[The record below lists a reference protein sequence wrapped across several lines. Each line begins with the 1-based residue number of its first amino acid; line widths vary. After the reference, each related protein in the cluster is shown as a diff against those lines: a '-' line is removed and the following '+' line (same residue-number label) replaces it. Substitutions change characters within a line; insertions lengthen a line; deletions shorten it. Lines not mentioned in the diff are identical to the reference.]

1 MKIDGCFDGVL
12 SGFQECLKEV
22 EWMFKRSLQ
31 GVSKMFQG
39 SFEGVSRKIE
49 GCSETPL
56 RVIQGSLKVSKKV
69 QRVFQGCVSPLVSI
83 CPGHPHLPK
92 RADVILECSVRIFES
107 LLIETKSIIY
117 K

>member
-22 EWMFKRSLQ
+22 EWMFVRSLQ

-56 RVIQGSLKVSKKV
+56 RVIKGSLKVSKKV
-69 QRVFQGCVSPLVSI
+69 QRVFQGSFKDVLVPLSVFVPDTPTSPNVL
-83 CPGHPHLPK
+83 
-92 RADVILECSVRIFES
+92 
-107 LLIETKSIIY
+107 T
-117 K
+117 